1 MLIKS
6 VGDTAFSVELEG
18 NAQVM
23 ALRGA
28 IRADD
33 NILGIVACV
42 PALRALL
49 IRFDPALITRGELE
63 ARVRNLT
70 ATLSEAHAGEGR
82 LWRIPVRYDGPDLD
96 HVARAC
102 GLSVA
107 EVVALHGAARY
118 RVLMLGFMPGFAYM
132 GGLPDALRLPRR
144 AEPRLKVPAGAVAIA
159 DDMTAI
165 YPWESPGG
173 WHLLGQ
179 SGVTLFDQTR
189 DPPALLAP
197 GDRVEFVAQ

>member
-6 VGDTAFSVELEG
+6 VGDTAFSVEMEG

-70 ATLSEAHAGEGR
+70 TTLNETHAGEGR

-96 HVARAC
+96 QVAQTC
-102 GLSVA
+102 GLSVD
-107 EVVALHGAARY
+107 EVIALHGAARY

-179 SGVTLFDQTR
+179 SDVTLFDQTR

-197 GDRVEFVAQ
+197 GDRVEFVAR